1 MACRNSLK
9 IYLENTFSPYR
20 AAASLLARNR
30 SRPSAP
36 ANFSPAPLQPT
47 SPRPSP
53 ARWLLLPRAAPVAAP
68 RPDRVRT
75 LSPRGDHAS
84 ASPAARQP
92 RPAHVPTRPPTPAGA
107 GALAHS
113 RPRCLPSPPEPRAPS
128 SAPRRA
134 HAPAGAIRR
143 GSSTSA
149 GNRAPAAP
157 PRPPSSRARACAA
170 FRAQV
175 EPPRALPPTA
185 MAPPCSAAMEVD
197 FLLFSSPA

>member
-1 MACRNSLK
+1 MAFKNSLK
-9 IYLENTFSPYR
+9 IYLEKGFFSFAGRRLASGPPAEAGPARQRSPR
-20 AAASLLARNR
+20 AAPAHLASAQ
-30 SRPSAP
+30 PSAL
-36 ANFSPAPLQPT
+36 A
-47 SPRPSP
+47 PSP
-53 ARWLLLPRAAPVAAP
+53 ARRARHRATP
-68 RPDRVRT
+68 RPRQDALAAWRPCV
-75 LSPRGDHAS
+75 GVV
-84 ASPAARQP
+84 AARQP
-92 RPAHVPTRPPTPAGA
+92 RPAPAPTRPPSTAA
-107 GALAHS
+107 ASALAHS

-157 PRPPSSRARACAA
+157 PRPPSSRARACTA

-175 EPPRALPPTA
+175 EPPRASPPTA

>member
-1 MACRNSLK
+1 MAFKNSLK
-9 IYLENTFSPYR
+9 IYLEKGFFSFAGR
-20 AAASLLARNR
+20 RLASGPPAEAGPARQR
-30 SRPSAP
+30 
-36 ANFSPAPLQPT
+36 SPALLQPT

-75 LSPRGDHAS
+75 LSSRGDHAS
-84 ASPAARQP
+84 ASPDARQP
-92 RPAHVPTRPPTPAGA
+92 RPAPAPTRPPSTAA
-107 GALAHS
+107 ASALAHS

-143 GSSTSA
+143 SSSTSA

-175 EPPRALPPTA
+175 EPPRASPPTA
-185 MAPPCSAAMEVD
+185 IAPPCSAAMEVD
-197 FLLFSSPA
+197 LLLFSSHA